1 MKPLQSVVFSL
12 SVFISGCMC
21 TAPPDTVTI
30 KGITAATSVNSSI
43 SNQCIISISSTH
55 SIETGDKKHCL
66 TYNKLEAAD
75 IVRNGI
81 TEGSFTLVCDKN
93 IDTVQAGNPIN
104 IIQPEILNGKV
115 INSKILLNI
124 SKIPPGSLCHFT
136 LSCRTLENQ
145 ILSSVFP
152 LQL

>member
-1 MKPLQSVVFSL
+1 
-12 SVFISGCMC
+12 MC

-30 KGITAATSVNSSI
+30 KGITAGASVNSGI
-43 SNQCIISISSTH
+43 SNHCVISVSSTH
-55 SIETGDKKHCL
+55 TIETGDKKHCL
-66 TYNKLEAAD
+66 TYNKLEPAD

-81 TEGSFTLVCDKN
+81 AEGSFTLVCDKN

-104 IIQPEILNGKV
+104 ITQPEILNGRV

-124 SKIPPGSLCHFT
+124 SKIPAGILCHFT
-136 LSCRTLENQ
+136 LSCRTLDNQ
-145 ILSSVFP
+145 ILSSFFS